1 MVPPVFDHVT
11 IGVSDEDASRRF
23 YDAAFAALEVPV
35 TRGDDYLEWG
45 DFSIG
50 LAPRRART
58 QRAHFAFAAR
68 SRAHVDAFWRA
79 AVDAGGADN
88 GAPGLRPEYHETY
101 YGAYVL
107 DPDGNNA
114 EAVFH
119 GSERVP
125 GEVEHLGLR
134 VRNLRLARRFYE
146 TVLEPLGCKVVKED
160 PVGFDWRLWLYEGE
174 PTQNLHFA
182 FAAADNATVDAFWR
196 AGTEAGFI
204 DNGPPG
210 ERTVYHPGYYGAFLL
225 DADGNNVE
233 AVCHNR

>member
-1 MVPPVFDHVT
+1 VFDHVT
-11 IGVSDEDASRRF
+11 IGVSDEDASRRY
-23 YDAAFAALEVPV
+23 YDAAFTALEVPV
-35 TRGDDYLEWG
+35 TRGADYLEWG

-58 QRAHFAFAAR
+58 QRAHVALAAR

-79 AVDAGGADN
+79 AVNAGGTDN
-88 GAPGLRPEYHETY
+88 GGPGLRPQYQENY

-107 DPDGNNA
+107 DPDGNNV

-119 GSERVP
+119 GSERLP
-125 GEVEHLGLR
+125 GEIEHLGLR

-146 TVLEPLGCKVVKED
+146 TVLEPLGRTVVKED
-160 PVGFDWRLWLYEGE
+160 PIALDWRLWLYEGD

-182 FAAADNATVDAFWR
+182 FAARDNATVDEFWR

-210 ERTVYHPGYYGAFLL
+210 ERPVYHPGYYGAFLL
-225 DADGNNVE
+225 DPDGNNVE